1 MAAAGARV
9 AAENPL
15 REGDAPA
22 AETDGQLFPRIE
34 HPYPCAGCAA
44 FHDDESGFCPQCS
57 RRLVPPHTAAALARA
72 QRKLY
77 LGLLTLVSP
86 ALASSMI

>member
-1 MAAAGARV
+1 MKGCPNLPSAGAPLGGSVVLEPAMAAAGARV

-22 AETDGQLFPRIE
+22 AETDGPLFPRIE

-44 FHDDESGFCPQCS
+44 FHDDESGFCPHPQV
-57 RRLVPPHTAAALARA
+57 RVIWH
-72 QRKLY
+72 
-77 LGLLTLVSP
+77 
-86 ALASSMI
+86 